1 MENDLPRDL
10 GHPRRG
16 DHALLASVGVGVF
29 LLALLGT
36 LVWFY
41 LVTLP

>member
-16 DHALLASVGVGVF
+16 DHSLFASLAVGLLLIALLAG
-29 LLALLGT
+29 LA
-36 LVWFY
+36 WFW
-41 LVTLP
+41 LATS